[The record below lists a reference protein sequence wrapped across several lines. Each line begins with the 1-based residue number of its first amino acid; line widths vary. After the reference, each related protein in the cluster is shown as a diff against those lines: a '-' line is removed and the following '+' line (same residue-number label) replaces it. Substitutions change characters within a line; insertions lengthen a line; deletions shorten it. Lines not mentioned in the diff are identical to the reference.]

1 MSGSTGFIEVDL
13 FPDEFETTDHPEV
26 MSFKALL
33 EDVAE
38 EHHCQ
43 LTSFEIDHGTVI
55 FSFDSEDLTAKI
67 LRILEER

>member
-38 EHHCQ
+38 EYHCH
-43 LTSFEIDHGTVI
+43 LTSFDIDHGTVI